1 MVPLYI
7 FISNLGLVNSLYA
20 IFVPGLWSTFG
31 CFLMRQFIADLPVDM
46 FDAARID
53 GAAEWMVFVRIVI
66 PMAKSPLAALAVLTF
81 LGSWDGFMWPL
92 IVIND
97 AKKYTLPLLLNS
109 LRSLYW
115 SRYELWAAGAMLTIA
130 PVMLLYIFSSRFF
143 IRGLAVTGK

>member
-1 MVPLYI
+1 
-7 FISNLGLVNSLYA
+7 
-20 IFVPGLWSTFG
+20 
-31 CFLMRQFIADLPVDM
+31 MRQFIADLPVDM